1 MKDDDIIYVVHFRS
15 VWGTKNTRI
24 FLKLSEAVDFSIE
37 NKTDVRKYNIRDNF
51 LENLGWNIRKN
62 NLNE

>member
-15 VWGTKNTRI
+15 VWGMKNTRI

-37 NKTDVRKYNIRDNF
+37 NKTNVRKYNIRDNF